1 MDDESS
7 DDRHQ
12 PNVLSATKLSLLLGR
27 GETTSVAVVESCLA
41 RIEERNATLR
51 AWAHVDRDLALA
63 QARARDAEP
72 RRSPLHGVP
81 IGIKDIFD
89 TYDMPTGHG
98 SKAFS
103 GHRPTADSGIVA
115 LMRRAGLVILGK
127 CATTEFATPIPIG
140 VGNPRDLGRSPG
152 VSSSGSA
159 ASVADD
165 MTPLSLGSQTGG
177 STILPASFCGV
188 VGFKASLTGLDR
200 GGMRHLR
207 PTLDSM
213 GLFARELADIAL
225 LNSVLSGRSAVQPP
239 KHAADLRVGVCHTI
253 NWSHAQPETV
263 AALEST
269 ARALSAAGA
278 RVTDAEMPPIF
289 DDIEQSFQ
297 IIATVEGARTMASDV
312 AAHGHTMNH
321 WLQETRRAA
330 TTIDAARYE
339 KAQLHALE
347 CQRALGEI
355 FERCDV
361 IITPSACGEATRD
374 LTGVS
379 DSAFN
384 RIWTL
389 MHGPCISIPAFK
401 GPHGMPVGIQVVGP
415 VGSDVRTIALAQCIS
430 GVLA

>member
-1 MDDESS
+1 MDDQSTR
-7 DDRHQ
+7 DRRQLH
-12 PNVLSATKLSLLLGR
+12 VLSASALSQLLRR
-27 GETTSVAVVESCLA
+27 GETTSVAIVESCLA
-41 RIEERNATLR
+41 RIEARDATLR
-51 AWAHVDRDLALA
+51 AWAYVDRGLALA

-89 TYDMPTGHG
+89 TYDMPTQHG
-98 SKAFS
+98 SKAFA
-103 GHRPTADSGIVA
+103 GHQPTADSGIVA

-207 PTLDSM
+207 PTLDSI
-213 GLFARELADIAL
+213 GLFARELGDIAL
-225 LNSVLSGRSAVQPP
+225 LNSILSSRNAAEPP
-239 KHAADLRVGVCHTI
+239 KDVAQLRVGVCRTM
-253 NWSHAQPETV
+253 NWSHAEHETIV
-263 AALEST
+263 ALDLAAQALRS
-269 ARALSAAGA
+269 AGA
-278 RVTDAEMPPIF
+278 RVTETEMAPVF

-297 IIATVEGARTMASDV
+297 VIATVEGARTMASDV
-312 AAHGHTMNH
+312 AAHGATMNH
-321 WLQETRRAA
+321 WLQEMRRAGP
-330 TTIDAARYE
+330 TIDAARYD
-339 KAQLHALE
+339 KAQLHGLE

-355 FERCDV
+355 FARYDV
-361 IITPSACGEATRD
+361 MITPSACGEATRD
-374 LTGVS
+374 LKGVS

-415 VGSDVRTIALAQCIS
+415 VGSDARTIALAQCIS
-430 GVLA
+430 CVLA

>member
-1 MDDESS
+1 MDDVPSHA
-7 DDRHQ
+7 RHQ
-12 PNVLSATKLSLLLGR
+12 LNVLSATRLSQLLGR
-27 GETTSVAVVESCLA
+27 GEATSVAIVESCLA
-41 RIEERNATLR
+41 RIEARDATLR
-51 AWAHVDRDLALA
+51 AWAHIDRDLALA

-89 TYDMPTGHG
+89 TYDMPTSHG

-140 VGNPRDLGRSPG
+140 VGNPHDLGRSPG

-177 STILPASFCGV
+177 STILSASFCGV

-225 LNSVLSGRSAVQPP
+225 LNSILSGRSAAEPP
-239 KHAADLRVGVCHTI
+239 KDVAQLRVGVCRTV
-253 NWSHAQPETV
+253 NWSHAEPETIV
-263 AALEST
+263 ALDSAAEAL
-269 ARALSAAGA
+269 RRAGA
-278 RVTDAEMPPIF
+278 RVTDAEMPPVF

-297 IIATVEGARTMASDV
+297 VIATVEGARTMASDV
-312 AAHGHTMNH
+312 AAHGATMNH
-321 WLQETRRAA
+321 WLQEMRRMGP
-330 TTIDAARYE
+330 TIDAARYE
-339 KAQLHALE
+339 KAQLHAIE

-361 IITPSACGEATRD
+361 IITPSACGEATLD
-374 LTGVS
+374 LEGVS

-384 RIWTL
+384 GIWTL
-389 MHGPCISIPAFK
+389 MHGPCINIPAFQ

-415 VGSDVRTIALAQCIS
+415 VGSDARTIALAQCIR